1 MATFTITTEV
11 IWRSPGISSIPK
23 SQGGNTNGA
32 ATMTMKSPKLTQ
44 TPSSIQEYM
53 SLLTYLVST
62 CAAERSFS
70 GIKRLKTPLRNTMGE
85 ERLSSLAI
93 LHIHKH
99 KNVDIDNVIS
109 ELSRR
114 KGRRLTLFL

>member
-1 MATFTITTEV
+1 
-11 IWRSPGISSIPK
+11 
-23 SQGGNTNGA
+23 
-32 ATMTMKSPKLTQ
+32 MTMKSPRLWSRH
-44 TPSSIQEYM
+44 SSIQEYM
-53 SLLTYLVST
+53 SLLTYPVST